1 MINSQLYVDDPD
13 HDLWMLEE
21 RLDSEDRGD
30 FVESMLIMVLLI
42 LKMGR
47 NNRVGRLLEGYLLK
61 WKETMTTI
69 SMTIPNRAMLIR
81 LLTGHQVIFWDTL
94 TP

>member
-1 MINSQLYVDDPD
+1 MINSQLYVDDPG

-30 FVESMLIMVLLI
+30 FVESMLIMVLLL
-42 LKMGR
+42 LKMGG
-47 NNRVGRLLEGYLLK
+47 NNRVGRLQEGHLCK

-69 SMTIPNRAMLIR
+69 NHEFLGHFDVLILCHLEIIHR
-81 LLTGHQVIFWDTL
+81 
-94 TP
+94 